1 MSPILLR
8 PVREQLQH
16 DRVIQALAAR
26 WRRRFDVAVNV
37 GNDQSTTVKVSGM
50 MVSPDLVI
58 TAPRGARR
66 LEGIVEVE
74 TGESVNNLEA
84 MAQWAH
90 FGKVRARF
98 YLYVPAGTADVAQR
112 LCVAHKI
119 RFHEIWSY
127 HAVGDTLRFT
137 MVHRRP
143 RRRPSVRPARAS
155 VTRSRS
161 KTASKKTAARKM
173 PTRKTGPKKNA
184 ARKIASKKAA
194 ARKSPPRKTAA
205 TRRPAKKTVTRKTV
219 ARKAARP
226 RQASA
231 SRRTAAKT
239 TRRPT
244 AASGRGRTGVVKTKR
259 ARAVRRK

>member
-16 DRVIQALAAR
+16 DRVIQDLAAR
-26 WRRRFDVAVNV
+26 WRRRFEVAVNV
-37 GNDQSTTVKVSGM
+37 GADQSTTVKVSGV
-50 MVSPDLVI
+50 MVSPDLVL
-58 TAPRGARR
+58 TVPRGARR

-143 RRRPSVRPARAS
+143 RRRPSVRPARVS

-173 PTRKTGPKKNA
+173 PARKTGSKKIA
-184 ARKIASKKAA
+184 ARKTASKKAA
-194 ARKSPPRKTAA
+194 ARKSPPRRTAA
-205 TRRPAKKTVTRKTV
+205 SRQPAKKTVARKT
-219 ARKAARP
+219 ARP
-226 RQASA
+226 RHASA

-244 AASGRGRTGVVKTKR
+244 AASGKVRTAVVKTKR
-259 ARAVRRK
+259 ALAARRK